1 MNQNLKNA
9 YGSHQQTGESVRQTE
24 ARALLSCAS
33 KLEDVRRPEASR
45 EEFGAAVRHNQKL
58 WTFFQVCLC
67 EPDNP
72 LPRDLKVLLL
82 NLSKYVDK
90 TSFRA
95 VTEDNRDLLGSL
107 ININRTI
114 AVGLS
119 KNNEAQAPQQQAQTM
134 APPPVPEN
142 YKPGSM
148 ITSA

>member
-1 MNQNLKNA
+1 MNQNLHAA
-9 YGSHQQTGESVRQTE
+9 YAPHQQSGETVRETE

-33 KLEDVRRPEASR
+33 KLEAARDPAVSR

-72 LPRDLKVLLL
+72 LPRDLKILLL

-95 VTEDNRDLLGSL
+95 VTEDNRALLTSL

-114 AVGLS
+114 AVGLA
-119 KNNEAQAPQQQAQTM
+119 KNNEPKPAAQTA
-134 APPPVPEN
+134 APPPEKQIPKN
-142 YKPGSM
+142 LM
-148 ITSA
+148 TSA